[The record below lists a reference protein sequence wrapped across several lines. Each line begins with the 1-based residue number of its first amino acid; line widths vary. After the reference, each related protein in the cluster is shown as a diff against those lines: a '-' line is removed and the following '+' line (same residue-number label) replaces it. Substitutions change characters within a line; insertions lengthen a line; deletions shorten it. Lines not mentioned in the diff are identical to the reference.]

1 MGLPD
6 MAGGIARGVPRYF
19 DGSRY
24 IALEGFFATGW
35 AAHTEKD
42 LLSGV
47 GVDGAGFLET
57 HTKVVQN

>member
-19 DGSRY
+19 YGSRG

-35 AAHTEKD
+35 TAHTEEE
-42 LLSGV
+42 LLPGV
-47 GVDGAGFLET
+47 GVDGACFLET
-57 HTKVVQN
+57 HTKVI